1 MWSFSKTVSHY
12 LIGFLSKAYS
22 SFERSMNIF
31 MDRPLRIYQ
40 KSVTEQFED
49 RWNYRNNDDSL
60 KLFHV
65 TSVSNNRPYG
75 RGRVFHTPYN
85 LRSKVSTCRYSI
97 AGYPSLYLG
106 TSLDLCRE
114 EIHLNP
120 HQDFALASIGKRK
133 QRVHIEYD
141 LVGYIPVDELIKAKQ
156 A

>member
-1 MWSFSKTVSHY
+1 
-12 LIGFLSKAYS
+12 
-22 SFERSMNIF
+22 

-65 TSVSNNRPYG
+65 TSVSNNR
-75 RGRVFHTPYN
+75 
-85 LRSKVSTCRYSI
+85 CRYSI

-120 HQDFALASIGKRK
+120 HQDFALASIFKLERTVEYSRTNIQVVELGVKPQDFFKHRTLQRK
-133 QRVHIEYD
+133 I
-141 LVGYIPVDELIKAKQ
+141 
-156 A
+156 

>member
-1 MWSFSKTVSHY
+1 
-12 LIGFLSKAYS
+12 
-22 SFERSMNIF
+22 MNIF

-60 KLFHV
+60 KQFHV

-120 HQDFALASIGKRK
+120 HQDFALASIFKLERTVEYSNTNIQVIELGVKPQDFFKHRTLQRK
-133 QRVHIEYD
+133 T
-141 LVGYIPVDELIKAKQ
+141 
-156 A
+156 

>member
-1 MWSFSKTVSHY
+1 
-12 LIGFLSKAYS
+12 
-22 SFERSMNIF
+22 

-120 HQDFALASIGKRK
+120 HQDFALASIFKLERTVEYSNTNI
-133 QRVHIEYD
+133 QVIELGVKPQD
-141 LVGYIPVDELIKAKQ
+141 FFKHRTLQ
-156 A
+156 